1 MLWLLLF
8 ITQNNIGFEKTEK
21 NVGKKK
27 KKLTFA
33 LFASVLAQRGEKSR
47 KKERKELPHQISQK
61 VCEGKMEKDPNSF
74 GDTMAN
80 EGGDF
85 VFFL

>member
-1 MLWLLLF
+1 MR
-8 ITQNNIGFEKTEK
+8 EKIEK
-21 NVGKKK
+21 
-27 KKLTFA
+27 
-33 LFASVLAQRGEKSR
+33 ER